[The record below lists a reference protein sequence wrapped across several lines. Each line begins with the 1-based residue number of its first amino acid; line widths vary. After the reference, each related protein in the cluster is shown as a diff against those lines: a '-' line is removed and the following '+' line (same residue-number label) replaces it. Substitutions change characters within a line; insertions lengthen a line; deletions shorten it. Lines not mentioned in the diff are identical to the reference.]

1 MINCIKCFLKVNKY
15 STTEVSFA
23 KLVSLLVCK
32 VDQCMESRVLKSE
45 SHTKQDFWIVG
56 ITLSRIL
63 SILESKEIG

>member
-56 ITLSRIL
+56 IRR
-63 SILESKEIG
+63 GNYA